1 MTTALISRG
10 EKKVAWRLRS
20 SHQIMAFGDKAP
32 WVRINSGRRAK
43 HQAPAGQSPAM
54 HGPSGRTSSAGD
66 LRLIRSNRRS
76 RSSMQEGEEEAE
88 EETRAICP
96 RITRSNGNFR
106 TALYAQALQSQPTA
120 SLKNETWDDVA
131 TTSSARNRAVKH
143 VQSRSGHISDENGS
157 DRSQFLLRPLP
168 TPRQIPLKPS
178 LVSFSTTKSRSKV
191 ATHVHFTFTD
201 NEICHSY
208 EVTKNDISNSWLDID
223 VSSAIEAIES
233 ESRNT
238 IVSFGPTG
246 RFTASDTDVCKN
258 GKGYMV
264 LIQQPRLIAEM
275 LGQRTNLRHSVL
287 EEQARQKR
295 EGVVDIE
302 EMYVVASKQSK
313 WGVELAKSSWW
324 LHRT

>member
-1 MTTALISRG
+1 
-10 EKKVAWRLRS
+10 
-20 SHQIMAFGDKAP
+20 
-32 WVRINSGRRAK
+32 
-43 HQAPAGQSPAM
+43 
-54 HGPSGRTSSAGD
+54 
-66 LRLIRSNRRS
+66 
-76 RSSMQEGEEEAE
+76 MQEGEEEAE
-88 EETRAICP
+88 EEARAICP
-96 RITRSNGNFR
+96 RITRSTGNFR

-120 SLKNETWDDVA
+120 SLKNETWDEAVTIFLDP
-131 TTSSARNRAVKH
+131 NRAAPYKLTMPKH

-168 TPRQIPLKPS
+168 TPRQMPLKPS

-191 ATHVHFTFTD
+191 ATHVHFTSTD

-208 EVTKNDISNSWLDID
+208 EVTKNDISNSWLGID

-264 LIQQPRLIAEM
+264 LIQQRRLIAEM